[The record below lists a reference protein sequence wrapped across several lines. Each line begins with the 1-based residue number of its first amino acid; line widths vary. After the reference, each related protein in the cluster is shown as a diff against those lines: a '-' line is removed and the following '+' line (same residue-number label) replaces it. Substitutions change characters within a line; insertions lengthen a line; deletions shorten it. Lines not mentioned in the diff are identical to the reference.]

1 LISIECEI
9 DILRQNLPDLLAAH
23 PADREALAETIDG
36 IDTLTKVA
44 STMIKMLLMNIGTQQ
59 IDSAGFTVCS
69 MREVVD
75 AAIEGYPYNENERDR
90 VVWRPESDFAFLGS
104 DLLMRHVLF
113 NLLKNAL
120 FALKKSPDGTV
131 EIRLVPGRDGNRLI
145 VRDTGPGVLPEL
157 LPHLFEPFVT
167 GSKSGEGVG
176 IGLAFCKR
184 VIDSF
189 KGTIQCRS
197 ERDRFTEFVLTL
209 PLS

>member
-1 LISIECEI
+1 
-9 DILRQNLPDLLAAH
+9 
-23 PADREALAETIDG
+23 
-36 IDTLTKVA
+36 
-44 STMIKMLLMNIGTQQ
+44 MIKMLLMNIGTQQ

-90 VVWRPESDFAFLGS
+90 VVWRPESDFTFLGS

-120 FALKKSPDGTV
+120 FALKKSPAGIV
-131 EIRLVPGRDGNRLI
+131 EIRLIPGRDGNHLI

-189 KGTIQCRS
+189 QRFSMRLNRSRISESKRPQWRWKGPRLCGG
-197 ERDRFTEFVLTL
+197 D
-209 PLS
+209 LSGRADCDSTG